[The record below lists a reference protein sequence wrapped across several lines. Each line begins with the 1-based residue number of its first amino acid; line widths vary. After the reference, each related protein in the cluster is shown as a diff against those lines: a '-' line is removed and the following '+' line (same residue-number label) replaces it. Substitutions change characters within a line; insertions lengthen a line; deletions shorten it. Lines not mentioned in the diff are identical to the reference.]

1 MTHRRTAP
9 LGLALL
15 LMACSSPTAPETSL
29 WEGDLAPVVP
39 STVSGVVAA
48 VSQFGRTV
56 TSIELRQGQAGSTYT
71 WRIDSGTCAEPG
83 QIQGGNALYPQMVAG
98 EAGTAS
104 ADASLPGHFVTS
116 VQYAA
121 RIIDESDVVVA
132 CGPLRRA
139 E

>member
-1 MTHRRTAP
+1 MTHRRIAP

-39 STVSGVVAA
+39 STVSGIVAA

-56 TSIELRQGQAGSTYT
+56 VSIELRQGQASTTYS
-71 WRIDSGTCAEPG
+71 WQIERGTCAESG
-83 QIQGGNALYPQMVAG
+83 QIQGGQALYPPLVAG

-121 RIIDESDVVVA
+121 RILDEGDVVVA
-132 CGPLRRA
+132 CGALQRA